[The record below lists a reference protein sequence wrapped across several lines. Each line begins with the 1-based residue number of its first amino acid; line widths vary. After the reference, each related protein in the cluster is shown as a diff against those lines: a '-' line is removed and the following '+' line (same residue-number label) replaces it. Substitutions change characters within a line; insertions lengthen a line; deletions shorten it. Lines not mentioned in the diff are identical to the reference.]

1 MQSRIITT
9 VFALL
14 LSTAPALAQEAGGL
28 GISPQFMGQ
37 GAIKG
42 LARPLLSANIPFIT
56 ARDVQNGMTAADHQT
71 TNQNAITKL
80 RGDAGF
86 LAGFQFGQPL
96 ALSRQQ
102 PVQDQGFGF
111 DGGFHRRHRH
121 DPQPI
126 IINNEGPLAITNGNG
141 NLVQQQSSTGALGPV
156 AQQQV
161 ATTVPGGSG
170 GALNLVTGGGNI
182 IQRSP
187 R

>member
-1 MQSRIITT
+1 MRSRIIITLL
-9 VFALL
+9 ALL
-14 LSTAPALAQEAGGL
+14 VSAMPVMAQDTGGL
-28 GISPQFMGQ
+28 AIAPRFIGQ

-42 LARPLLSANIPFIT
+42 LARPLFSARTPFLT
-56 ARDVQNGMTAADHQT
+56 ARDVQNGMTAADHQAAT
-71 TNQNAITKL
+71 QTAITKL

-102 PVQDQGFGF
+102 PAQDQGFGF
-111 DGGFHRRHRH
+111 DGGFHRRRH

-141 NLVQQQSSTGALGPV
+141 NLVQQQSSVGALGPV

-161 ATTVPGGSG
+161 ATTIPGGSG
-170 GALNLVTGGGNI
+170 GALNLVTGGNI
-182 IQRSP
+182 TQRTP